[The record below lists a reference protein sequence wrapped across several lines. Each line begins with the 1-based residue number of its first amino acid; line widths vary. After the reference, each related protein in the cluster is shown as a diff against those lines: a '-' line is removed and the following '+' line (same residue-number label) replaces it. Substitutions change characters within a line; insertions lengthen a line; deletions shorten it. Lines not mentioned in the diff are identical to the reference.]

1 MRSRSACRPADG
13 CYMAA
18 PASPSVVS
26 VEGRPEEGRQGHAL
40 GASAFQS
47 PTDCGCPVVLT
58 VNPLSTGGSH
68 VMQVVDGKVIR
79 TIAPMVGAGAVPGP
93 RPARRGEMRVCNHSA
108 GMGIALRARG
118 PVHTRTVDG
127 KEQVLYRSREMDE
140 GRLYA
145 VEWNGGHYA
154 LRKSGPYV
162 EIFKFRPDGGDDGDT
177 GGGGS
182 GRGECERK
190 GPRAHC
196 GKAAPARRPA

>member
-1 MRSRSACRPADG
+1 
-13 CYMAA
+13 MAA

-26 VEGRPEEGRQGHAL
+26 VEGQPEEGRQGHAL

-47 PTDCGCPVVLT
+47 PTGRGCPVVLT
-58 VNPLSTGGSH
+58 VSPLSTGGSH
-68 VMQVVDGKVIR
+68 VMQVVDGKVVR

-127 KEQVLYRSREMDE
+127 REQVVYRSREMDE

-154 LRKSGPYV
+154 LRKSGPDV
-162 EIFKFRPDGGDDGDT
+162 EIFKFRPDGGGED
-177 GGGGS
+177 GGGGPCE
-182 GRGECERK
+182 GGEGVRKRGHVRPCSLH
-190 GPRAHC
+190 G
-196 GKAAPARRPA
+196 APTLGAFG